1 MGNLIYGF
9 SDLYL
14 IEEDRGLWI
23 RHALRL
29 VISPGRS

>member
-1 MGNLIYGF
+1 MGF

-14 IEEDRGLWI
+14 YLIEEYRGLWI